1 MTGLAQDIRYALRQL
16 RKSAGFTAVTVITL
30 ALGIG
35 ANTAIFSV
43 VNAVLLNPLPFKN
56 ASRIVSM
63 FEETPNFA
71 KGSISYPNFLDWQ
84 RDNRSF
90 EAMAA
95 YRHTE
100 GSITGVGQPE
110 NVQAERVSANFF
122 PILGVNQFWDAISL
136 PKKIGAAPAPRP

>member
-1 MTGLAQDIRYALRQL
+1 MAGLAQDVRYALRQV
-16 RKSAGFTAVTVITL
+16 RKSPGFATVTVLTL

-43 VNAVLLNPLPFKN
+43 VNGVLLNPLQFHD

-63 FEETPNFA
+63 FEETRNFA

-90 EAMAA
+90 EAIAA
-95 YRHTE
+95 YRWTD
-100 GSITGVGQPE
+100 GSITGLGQPE
-110 NVQAERVSANFF
+110 NVQARRVSANFF
-122 PILGVNQFWDAISL
+122 PILG
-136 PKKIGAAPAPRP
+136 